1 MALTTLQLEA
11 HLGRFLR
18 TLAAGLST
26 EDQLAHL
33 DDTMRL
39 LLPAGKR
46 YVTNG
51 TLGTQAERLEAMT
64 TLRDA
69 AWEKITGVDPAGN
82 TPLLHYLNNHWQAG
96 EP

>member
-1 MALTTLQLEA
+1 MALTVVQLEA

-26 EDQLAHL
+26 PAQLAHL
-33 DDTMRL
+33 EETMRL

-46 YVTNG
+46 YITNG
-51 TLGTQAERLEAMT
+51 TLGTQADRLEAMT

-69 AWEKITGVDPAGN
+69 AWQKIAGVDPSGN
-82 TPLLHYLNNHWQAG
+82 ASLLHYLTSHWQAG
-96 EP
+96 EE